1 MSVIRRFLVLS
12 HIGRQCSKIDNFRD
26 TSYGGITLKKDDIK
40 SKELIIYIPSSANGR
55 EVDRTKYN
63 QAVKEVQAQYPDIR
77 IITKEID

>member
-1 MSVIRRFLVLS
+1 M
-12 HIGRQCSKIDNFRD
+12 
-26 TSYGGITLKKDDIK
+26 KKDDIK